1 MKKIILRILLCSLT
15 AVIYVGLVSCNT
27 NHTEVESKS
36 LKNPSEENIQSPP
49 DSEYVEDCEIIEK
62 DGMNYIVFDDIT
74 KYTDSSQDQQ
84 HASVEFA
91 SVEEFINT
99 LTEKNFTDMQKQIIA
114 TAFPKNEYGILSC
127 DPQNIYE
134 PQMPSGFVVDC
145 VYWEGASY
153 GFSITTSSEIFGFV
167 RNLTQEQYEY
177 IYQND
182 FEEFFSRDTIT
193 VEETIVTNDGK
204 SVTTY
209 TTRSGHLMQIRYTL
223 YTGDKTVTVDERY
236 RLDMADQSL
245 ESSSSVPSVV
255 RLYCAYSGVYY
266 IVDLYGFT
274 EKPSEKWLSE
284 FGMKPYVEQNVVDK

>member
-1 MKKIILRILLCSLT
+1 MKKIILRILLCSLI

-84 HASVEFA
+84 LASVEFA

-145 VYWEGASY
+145 VYWEGAS
-153 GFSITTSSEIFGFV
+153 
-167 RNLTQEQYEY
+167 
-177 IYQND
+177 
-182 FEEFFSRDTIT
+182 
-193 VEETIVTNDGK
+193 
-204 SVTTY
+204 
-209 TTRSGHLMQIRYTL
+209 
-223 YTGDKTVTVDERY
+223 
-236 RLDMADQSL
+236 
-245 ESSSSVPSVV
+245 
-255 RLYCAYSGVYY
+255 
-266 IVDLYGFT
+266 
-274 EKPSEKWLSE
+274 
-284 FGMKPYVEQNVVDK
+284 